1 VYPALSH
8 PIPNILFKKSKIPGI
23 VFHFRYRHSS
33 YHFTK
38 TLPNFNMSTVQTPP
52 NEQTGSIAI
61 NNDGEVLEEAAGVG
75 PVSNDNNDQA
85 DATQVQ
91 TSSQGN
97 NNASRGS
104 RPHKPK
110 SKRGKYISKA
120 W

>member
-1 VYPALSH
+1 
-8 PIPNILFKKSKIPGI
+8 
-23 VFHFRYRHSS
+23 
-33 YHFTK
+33 
-38 TLPNFNMSTVQTPP
+38 MSTVQTPP
-52 NEQTGSIAI
+52 NQQTGSVAI

-120 W
+120 CVRDVKANATGSIRARDVSSIRSTAFMHPQLRQASQLRY